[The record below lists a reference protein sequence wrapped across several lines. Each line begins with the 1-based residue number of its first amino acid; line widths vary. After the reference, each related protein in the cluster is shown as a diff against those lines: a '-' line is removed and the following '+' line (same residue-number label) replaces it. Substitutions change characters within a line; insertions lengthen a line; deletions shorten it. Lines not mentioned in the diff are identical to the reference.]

1 MHKPF
6 GRLDSRHRYAR
17 GWNCYAV
24 DRIQEAGVLIFLRAR
39 SLWGVKNVCELF
51 AMSSRYPTSVG
62 FSLETLA
69 RRGGHDGPHKDGWG
83 VAYFEERDVFLL
95 REPSPAAESDLVN
108 FMEVN
113 GPPSN
118 LVLSHIRLATE
129 GEPALR
135 NTQPF
140 QRELGGRAHVF
151 AHNGNM
157 PGVRETC
164 SLGSRR
170 FTPIGDTDSEFAF
183 CCLLER
189 LGELWDRANNGTP
202 SVETR
207 LDVVAEFAASLRPL
221 GAFNFVYSDGD
232 ALFVHA
238 HIRKQNDGT
247 ERPPGLHL
255 LVRSSNEQA
264 IDLTQSGV
272 MLAPI
277 AQELA
282 LVASVPLTDDEP
294 WEPVDQ
300 GEVIA
305 VKHGNVWARVPSS
318 QK

>member
-1 MHKPF
+1 M
-6 GRLDSRHRYAR
+6 
-17 GWNCYAV
+17 
-24 DRIQEAGVLIFLRAR
+24 
-39 SLWGVKNVCELF
+39 CELF

-69 RRGGHDGPHKDGWG
+69 QRGGHNGPHKDGWG
-83 VAYFEERDVFLL
+83 VAYFEGRDVFLL
-95 REPSPAAESDLVN
+95 REPSPAAESDLVS

-118 LVLSHIRLATE
+118 LVLSHIRLATQ

-140 QRELGGRAHVF
+140 QRELSGRAHVF

-157 PGVRETC
+157 PRVRESCHLKTQ
-164 SLGSRR
+164 R
-170 FTPIGDTDSEFAF
+170 FTPVGDTDSEYAY

-189 LGELWDRANNGTP
+189 LGALWDRADGKIP
-202 SVETR
+202 SVEAR
-207 LDVVAEFAASLRPL
+207 LGIVAEFAASLRPL
-221 GAFNFVYSDGD
+221 GPSNFVYSDGD

-238 HIRKQNDGT
+238 HIRKQRDGM

-255 LVRSSNEQA
+255 LIRSSNQQA
-264 IDLTQSGV
+264 VDLSESGV
-272 MLAPI
+272 MLAPV

-294 WEPVDQ
+294 WEPLAQ

-305 VKHGNVWARVPSS
+305 LKHGGVWARAGASGTTEQAAEIS
-318 QK
+318 INI

>member
-1 MHKPF
+1 
-6 GRLDSRHRYAR
+6 
-17 GWNCYAV
+17 
-24 DRIQEAGVLIFLRAR
+24 
-39 SLWGVKNVCELF
+39 
-51 AMSSRYPTSVG
+51 MSSRYPTSVG

-69 RRGGHDGPHKDGWG
+69 QRGGHNGPHKDGWG
-83 VAYFEERDVFLL
+83 VAYFEGRDVLLL
-95 REPSPAAESDLVN
+95 RESSPAAESDLVR

-118 LVLSHIRLATE
+118 LVLSHIRLATQ
-129 GEPALR
+129 GQPALR

-157 PGVRETC
+157 PGVKEAC
-164 SLGSRR
+164 SLRTRR
-170 FTPIGDTDSEFAF
+170 FTPVGDTDSEYAF

-189 LGELWDRANNGTP
+189 LGSLWDQADDRVP
-202 SVETR
+202 SVDAR
-207 LDVVAEFAASLRPL
+207 LDLVAGFAASLRSL
-221 GAFNFVYSDGD
+221 GAFNFVYADGD

-238 HIRKQNDGT
+238 HIRKQSDGN

-255 LVRSSNEQA
+255 LVRSSNQQA
-264 IDLTQSGV
+264 VDLTQSGI
-272 MLAPI
+272 MLAPV

-294 WEPVDQ
+294 WEPIDP

-305 VKHGNVWARVPSS
+305 LRQGCIWGRVPAIQTRPADLSRRTDRQS
-318 QK
+318 AQAPA